1 MMPRKAA
8 SLKTVPMKASKQ
20 VSSNNGKLSVTKSTN
35 EISDVTPSLDEKP
48 SERYAKLQ
56 PWLWLANLL
65 SRTTESQLSSGL
77 PAEEA
82 LGSEN
87 ASAGSE
93 PEWSQ
98 PLLIP
103 VGGDMDVPQRAPP
116 KSSPL
121 ERGLYEKFLV
131 HAPRVKKG
139 DPFTDTLAEI
149 RSELLSARIIE
160 PEKWLHNLA
169 QRVADGLHFYA
180 SQRARASVSLSP
192 TVPVQFSVDREGRAS
207 IATVN
212 LYSDF
217 LNALRG
223 TEVARIQEC
232 PICQSYFY
240 ALRFSTNRLFSTK
253 ACSQRCNTTRRVRE
267 WRVKQEQYE
276 NARKLKPEGVKKERR
291 QVKPG
296 KERRG

>member
-1 MMPRKAA
+1 
-8 SLKTVPMKASKQ
+8 MKASKQ
-20 VSSNNGKLSVTKSTN
+20 VRSNNGKLSVTKSINETN
-35 EISDVTPSLDEKP
+35 DVTPSLDEKP
-48 SERYAKLQ
+48 FERYVKLQ

-103 VGGDMDVPQRAPP
+103 GGGDTDAPRDP
-116 KSSPL
+116 FKSSPP
-121 ERGLYEKFLV
+121 ESRLYEKFLID
-131 HAPRVKKG
+131 APHVKKG

-149 RSELLSARIIE
+149 RRELLSARIIE

-169 QRVADGLHFYA
+169 QRVADGFHFYA
-180 SQRARASVSLSP
+180 SQRARVSVSLSPSP
-192 TVPVQFSVDREGRAS
+192 TVPVQFSADREGRAS

-276 NARKLKPEGVKKERR
+276 NARKLKPEGVKKKRR